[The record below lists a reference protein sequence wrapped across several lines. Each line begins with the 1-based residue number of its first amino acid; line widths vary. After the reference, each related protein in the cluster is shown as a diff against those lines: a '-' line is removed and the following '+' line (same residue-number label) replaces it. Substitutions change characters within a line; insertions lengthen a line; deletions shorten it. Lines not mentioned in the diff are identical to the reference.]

1 MGYEKLGSDQAQ
13 LAGFGGG
20 VISEEGAVLLSGD
33 STGEQSLLFGPAA
46 LREIQAG
53 VANGDF
59 AIPPLDPLA
68 TIVQDGNPL
77 PYWTYTDVN
86 SAGAITAAIV
96 ADAGAGSGN
105 VLRFTVASGTLTGKS
120 ATLTRFIP
128 VASSASRS
136 FSFYAEATF
145 DAATNSTQANAKIS
159 CQFYKSDQITTTG
172 TAFESALYT
181 FDLLQLPT
189 GATAPDF
196 YLGTPDLAETTA
208 PADAA
213 FLRVTITI
221 ATVATQSAARTV
233 DLTEVRVGHGLP
245 ELILT
250 DKSAAGNWP
259 AYIINNNDTLSLY
272 SGSQNGV
279 LDLGD
284 ATNLTGLTSL
294 ELQSGDLMTFTT
306 GATGL
311 YMTSENYVDITA
323 LGPVDILS
331 GGDLSIEA
339 GATYDVNITAGDDV
353 NIIAP
358 GGVTITTDGTTPAT
372 LRAGAIVDTGDLSI
386 IVGGDII
393 LQDSVASLPRLL
405 YRNSAGTYLGGIR
418 MSEANIFRFLNGS
431 SSTDYAYLYA
441 ERIYPMNGTTASRY
455 IDDDGTRT
463 RFSGG
468 ITVTGDVTATG
479 GIGFDGAIYGTSAL
493 TGPNIDLGGTNARLW
508 THATSAADV
517 AASTSTTVS
526 GVLITKVTAGQP
538 STNINGVAT
547 TDAFADALRNGGI
560 AVDTTNNRAYFY
572 SGGWKYAAL
581 TTPSDS
587 RLKTDIAPIVGA
599 IEKLKELMPVAFKWK
614 RPEAHQRTDAVN
626 DDGQR
631 LGFIADHVA
640 TTSLSHWVET
650 LGVDDREADLVDTTE
665 VLAVNVPQNEL
676 EALIVQALLDI
687 EARLAAIEAKP

>member
-33 STGEQSLLFGPAA
+33 STGEQSLLFGSAA

-96 ADAGAGSGN
+96 ADAGAASGN

-145 DAATNSTQANAKIS
+145 DAGTNSTQANAKIS

-172 TAFESALYT
+172 APFESALYT

-250 DKSAAGNWP
+250 DKSGGGWP

-272 SGSQNGV
+272 SSSQSGV

-284 ATNLTGLTSL
+284 ATNLTGLTSVDIY
-294 ELQSGDLMTFTT
+294 SGDLMNITT

-311 YMTSENYVDITA
+311 YIDSGNAVEITA
-323 LGPVDILS
+323 PNAVTIYS
-331 GGDLSIEA
+331 A
-339 GATYDVNITAGDDV
+339 GATL
-353 NIIAP
+353 
-358 GGVTITTDGTTPAT
+358 GT
-372 LRAGAIVDTGDLSI
+372 LNVGAITDTGDLNI
-386 IVGGDII
+386 NVGGGDLI
-393 LQDSVASLPRLL
+393 LQDTGSTNPRLL
-405 YRNSAGTYLGGIR
+405 FRDSAGTTYAGVKSGA
-418 MSEANIFRFLNGS
+418 ANIVQILNGS
-431 SSTDYAYLYA
+431 SATDYAYLYA
-441 ERIYPMNGTTASRY
+441 ERLYPMNGSTASRY
-455 IDDDGTRT
+455 IYDDGTYT
-463 RFSGG
+463 HF
-468 ITVTGDVTATG
+468 TGATLTDGVMQGDAVRCTAIPTTTAT
-479 GIGFDGAIYGTSAL
+479 
-493 TGPNIDLGGTNARLW
+493 TNAAIWVLNAGTDYTLRRN
-508 THATSAADV
+508 TSSARY
-517 AASTSTTVS
+517 
-526 GVLITKVTAGQP
+526 KTA
-538 STNINGVAT
+538 I
-547 TDAFADALRNGGI
+547 ADA
-560 AVDTTNNRAYFY
+560 D
-572 SGGWKYAAL
+572 
-581 TTPSDS
+581 
-587 RLKTDIAPIVGA
+587 
-599 IEKLKELMPVAFKWK
+599 
-614 RPEAHQRTDAVN
+614 DAVLAAAKSIKPRHYESTITEEA
-626 DDGQR
+626 GATR
-631 LGFIADHVA
+631 LGFIAEEVHDAGLTHAVGYDA
-640 TTSLSHWVET
+640 EGRPESLDST
-650 LGVDDREADLVDTTE
+650 
-665 VLAVNVPQNEL
+665 
-676 EALIVQALLDI
+676 ALIAALWHRVNDL
-687 EARLAAIEAKP
+687 EARLAAMEGA